1 VRRRVLRAW
10 LTDAG
15 VRGFGDAQLRT
26 VDALVARWRGQG
38 PPSLPGGLEVIR
50 VRGRLIVRRGARGP
64 AG

>member
-10 LTDAG
+10 LAEAG
-15 VRGFGDAQLRT
+15 VRGFDDAQLRG

-38 PPSLPGGLEVIR
+38 PSSLPGGLEVIR
-50 VRGRLIVRRGARGP
+50 TRGRLVVRRASRWP